1 MNLKQLFRRTPVR
14 NVLDDQLYDA
24 RIKAIEARA
33 AAEHYLALADMYDRR
48 VQRLQDAIHNTNQ
61 EQA

>member
-1 MNLKQLFRRTPVR
+1 MNLKNLFRRTPVR

-24 RIKAIEARA
+24 RIKAIEERA

-48 VQRLQDAIHNTNQ
+48 VQRLQDAIQNTNQ

>member
-1 MNLKQLFRRTPVR
+1 MNLKNLFRRTPVR

-24 RIKAIEARA
+24 RIKALESRA

-48 VQRLQDAIHNTNQ
+48 VQRLQDAIYNTNQ

>member
-1 MNLKQLFRRTPVR
+1 MNLKNLFRRTPVR

-24 RIKAIEARA
+24 RIKALESRA
-33 AAEHYLALADMYDRR
+33 AAEHDLALADMYDRR

>member
-1 MNLKQLFRRTPVR
+1 MNLKQIFRRTPVR
-14 NVLDDQLYDA
+14 TVLDDQLYDA
-24 RIKAIEARA
+24 RVKALETRA

>member
-1 MNLKQLFRRTPVR
+1 MKIKNLFCRTPVR

-24 RIKAIEARA
+24 RIKAIESRA

>member
-1 MNLKQLFRRTPVR
+1 MNLKNLFRRTPVR
-14 NVLDDQLYDA
+14 NVLDDQLYEA
-24 RIKAIEARA
+24 RIKALEFRA
-33 AAEHYLALADMYDRR
+33 AAEHYLALADMYDSQ